1 MRLCK
6 VYDQPG
12 LPWWQV
18 LSAPLMSLL
27 FCVLFLT
34 TGSAGLLSGGSVPW
48 SMCSALERFISC
60 GYMIFGKVYHRQ
72 HASILLPSRY
82 SSLALIAVSWL
93 QSSSWSHV
101 ERRSMEGKFSSQM
114 VALPLSAQVVSW
126 VLEYNMFVLLT
137 LTIYCSLCLSLAALS
152 LASLAL
158 TGRGGVAGRGA
169 RRESNGLISR

>member
-1 MRLCK
+1 
-6 VYDQPG
+6 
-12 LPWWQV
+12 
-18 LSAPLMSLL
+18 
-27 FCVLFLT
+27 
-34 TGSAGLLSGGSVPW
+34 
-48 SMCSALERFISC
+48 
-60 GYMIFGKVYHRQ
+60 
-72 HASILLPSRY
+72 
-82 SSLALIAVSWL
+82 
-93 QSSSWSHV
+93 
-101 ERRSMEGKFSSQM
+101 MEGKFSSQM